1 MRIND
6 LRNLLPIMSIYYTV
20 LILGVL
26 LIALSYLIIRSASSS
41 FVSFLPLGGLFGLSA
56 GVYWGSNLGL

>member
-26 LIALSYLIIRSASSS
+26 LIALRYLIIRSASSC
-41 FVSFLPLGGLFGLSA
+41 FVSLLPLGGLVGLSPR
-56 GVYWGSNLGL
+56 VDWGANLGL